1 MITVLFFGPVAERVG
16 AGRLEIDFQAGMR
29 LQDLQ
34 AELRLRYP
42 EAFELVT
49 LAAVDGEH
57 VREGSVLLA
66 DPCEV
71 VFMSRFSGG

>member
-16 AGRLEIDFQAGMR
+16 ARRLEIAFRAGMR

-34 AELRLRYP
+34 AELRLRHP

-49 LAAVDGEH
+49 LAAIDGEH
-57 VREGSVLLA
+57 VREGSVLLK